1 MSGFPPSVSDFK
13 TLFTRDFVYGGTTG
27 GLDTV
32 LDSDIQRGITEAQM
46 VFNSGLWASLSDANL
61 ACCYVAAHF
70 MVLNIQGAGGLA
82 VKNRGLG
89 VQSKGGGTIE
99 SKGVGSVN
107 VGFAVPNYVRESPI
121 LSQFMRTD
129 YGQFYLQLLTPRLV
143 GNIAVV
149 SGSVPQSFAGNVSS
163 LVIETT
169 ALPDG
174 THAVPYSQTL
184 AASGGI
190 EPLVW
195 TLDSGSLP
203 TSLSLNA
210 ATGTIS
216 GTPSLAGTYYFGI
229 RVTDPRGQTAV
240 QNYQVVIA

>member
-1 MSGFPPSVSDFK
+1 MDTDISG
-13 TLFTRDFVYGGTTG
+13 G
-27 GLDTV
+27 
-32 LDSDIQRGITEAQM
+32 IQKAQI

-82 VKNRGLG
+82 VNNRGLG
-89 VQSKGGGTIE
+89 VNSKGGGTIE

-107 VGFAVPNYVRESPI
+107 VAFAVPDYVRQSPI

-149 SGSVPQSFAGNVSS
+149 SGQLPQSFAGAVPPLSIATQS
-163 LVIETT
+163 L
-169 ALPDG
+169 PGG
-174 THAVPYSQTL
+174 THAVPYSQTVV
-184 AASGGI
+184 STGGV
-190 EPLVW
+190 EPLAW

-203 TSLSLNA
+203 TGLTLNA
-210 ATGTIS
+210 STGVIS
-216 GTPSLAGTYYFGI
+216 GTPSVAATYYFRI
-229 RVTDPRGQTAV
+229 KVTDGRGATAV